1 MYILLYSLLDLL
13 SSTLSC
19 LCTSRLNQQCRF
31 CDMNGLSH
39 CTLDRIDVQICQIQ
53 VVFLKWICR
62 NTVCLHAIL
71 HLSWKLVACFDGLW
85 RATTTNKFIVSVV
98 QPPQGSLCISRICAS
113 SHANVVQKRYLALKT
128 WQAVKK
134 GAAFS
139 VWSHKCDRRLQE
151 EDPRLAA

>member
-19 LCTSRLNQQCRF
+19 LCTSKFNQKCRF

-39 CTLDRIDVQICQIQ
+39 CSLERIYVQMSNSSSFPEANMQEYSVSSHYTTPELKVGRWFWWPLACNNNKQ
-53 VVFLKWICR
+53 VHS
-62 NTVCLHAIL
+62 VCGPASSGLPLHQS
-71 HLSWKLVACFDGLW
+71 H
-85 RATTTNKFIVSVV
+85 
-98 QPPQGSLCISRICAS
+98 CAS